1 MKKNILPIVGY
12 GSQIL
17 RESTIEAENNDES
30 RKVMQSLFDTM
41 NSLPTAVGLAAPQV
55 NSNLSMFLMKMD
67 DLNTGIINPRILKR
81 RDAQQSVESC
91 LSIPGLSGSIL
102 RDSAIEVEFFD
113 PHFNKHTMTLNGFN
127 SIIFQHEY
135 DHLNGI
141 MYTDR
146 MSRHGLQAIVER
158 LYEIEKGK
166 VRTYYDMIFFGP
178 SEPVTISPSLLNQES
193 LINLSG
199 KA

>member
-1 MKKNILPIVGY
+1 MKNILPIVGY

-17 RESTIEAENNDES
+17 REPTIESENNEVS
-30 RKVMQSLFDTM
+30 RKVMQSLYDTM

-55 NSNLSMFLMKMD
+55 NSNLSMFLMQMD
-67 DLNTGIINPRILKR
+67 GLNTSVVNPRILKR
-81 RDAQQSVESC
+81 KDAVQSVESC

-102 RDSAIEVEFFD
+102 RDSVIDVEFFD
-113 PHFNKHTMTLNGFN
+113 GHFNKHAMTLKGFN
-127 SIIFQHEY
+127 AIVFQHEY

-146 MSRHGLQAIVER
+146 MSRHGLQAIAEH
-158 LYEIEKGK
+158 LNEIEKGN

-178 SEPVTISPSLLNQES
+178 SEPLTIHPVQTFTQE
-193 LINLSG
+193 LG